1 MCEYLNVFLSTQVS
15 LTVRDEAV
23 DSHEPGHDQRSV
35 WVSSSL
41 KKEKNASTE
50 NQQPDRRQS
59 SAAMMMMMFL

>member
-35 WVSSSL
+35 WISSSL
-41 KKEKNASTE
+41 KKEKQLRLRINNPTD
-50 NQQPDRRQS
+50 DRVLQR
-59 SAAMMMMMFL
+59 